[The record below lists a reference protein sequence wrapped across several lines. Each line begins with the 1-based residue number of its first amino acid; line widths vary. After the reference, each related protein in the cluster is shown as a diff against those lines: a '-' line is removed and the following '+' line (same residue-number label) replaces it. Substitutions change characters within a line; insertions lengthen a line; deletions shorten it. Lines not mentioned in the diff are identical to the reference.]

1 MLAGKEVAVAQVQLA
16 TRIDARVKK
25 AVERLCETRGL
36 KMNRFIEEALLDK
49 LEELEDVEDLKTL
62 LCEPTRPLSEI
73 LEDLK
78 LDGKL

>member
-1 MLAGKEVAVAQVQLA
+1 MPQIQLA
-16 TRIDARVKK
+16 TRIDENVKK
-25 AVERLCETRGL
+25 AVEKICEARGL

-49 LEELEDVEDLKTL
+49 LEELEDVEDLKVL

-73 LEDLK
+73 LKDLK